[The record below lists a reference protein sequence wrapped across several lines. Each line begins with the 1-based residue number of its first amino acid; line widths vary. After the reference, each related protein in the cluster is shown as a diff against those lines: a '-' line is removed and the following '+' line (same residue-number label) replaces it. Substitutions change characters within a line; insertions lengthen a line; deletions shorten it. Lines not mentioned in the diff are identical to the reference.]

1 MNEEFDVI
9 IIGGGVVG
17 CAIAWYL
24 AHFDLQILLLEKEL
38 DVCSGVSKANTGII
52 HSRSYWT
59 PHTLKGELHLRS
71 LSWIEQAEKELDIEF
86 LKTGALTM
94 AFSRDDLEFLQTL
107 KERGKIEGAQILAP
121 EAHT

>member
-1 MNEEFDVI
+1 MSEKFDVI
-9 IIGGGVVG
+9 VIGGGVVG

-59 PHTLKGELHLRS
+59 PRTLKGELHLRS
-71 LSWIEQAEKELDIEF
+71 LPWIEQAEKELDIEF
-86 LKTGALTM
+86 LKTGALTV
-94 AFSRDDLEFLQTL
+94 AFSRSELEFLKTL
-107 KERGKIEGAQILAP
+107 KGEEK
-121 EAHT
+121 

>member
-59 PHTLKGELHLRS
+59 PIPSKENYIFALFPG
-71 LSWIEQAEKELDIEF
+71 LSKQKKNWI
-86 LKTGALTM
+86 
-94 AFSRDDLEFLQTL
+94 SSS
-107 KERGKIEGAQILAP
+107 
-121 EAHT
+121 